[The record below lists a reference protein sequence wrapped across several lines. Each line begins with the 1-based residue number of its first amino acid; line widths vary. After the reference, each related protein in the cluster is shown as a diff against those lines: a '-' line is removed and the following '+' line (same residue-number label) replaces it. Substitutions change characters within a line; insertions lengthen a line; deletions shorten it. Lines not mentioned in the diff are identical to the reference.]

1 MPSVGLE
8 PTRPFGPQGLS
19 LLRLPFHH
27 KGIILLVSHLRFE
40 LRPLEGLNL
49 LPLPVG
55 LMGQRLVGLTGL
67 EPASYQL

>member
-1 MPSVGLE
+1 MCI
-8 PTRPFGPQGLS
+8 
-19 LLRLPFHH
+19 PFHH
-27 KGIILLVSHLRFE
+27 EPLFIYLVPLLRFE